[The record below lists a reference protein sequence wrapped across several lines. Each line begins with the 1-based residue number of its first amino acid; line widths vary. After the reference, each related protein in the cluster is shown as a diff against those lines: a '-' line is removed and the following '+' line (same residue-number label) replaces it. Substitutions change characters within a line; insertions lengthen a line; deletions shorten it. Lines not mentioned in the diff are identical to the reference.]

1 MALVGDDV
9 LTSPPGNNRTAIV
22 EPIVLGRLLR
32 DIEGY
37 HGTPET
43 QLALML
49 LTLMALRPG
58 ELQQMRW
65 SWVRENAG
73 HPAIY
78 IPAAVMKIRR
88 EHRVP
93 LSLQAVAVLDE
104 LRRLTGWTASEGR
117 NAADGDFIFPCS
129 QPRRTVGK
137 DDQPVKRPA
146 IRPMSEGAL
155 GSALKRLGY
164 KSTEHVPRGFR
175 SSFSPVA
182 NEAAIVEPHVIEAAL
197 AHVTPGVAG
206 DYNRATY
213 WPRRVALA
221 QWWADRCDEMREER
235 SPKVVALRPVV
246 A

>member
-1 MALVGDDV
+1 LK
-9 LTSPPGNNRTAIV
+9 
-22 EPIVLGRLLR
+22 LL
-32 DIEGY
+32 
-37 HGTPET
+37 
-43 QLALML
+43 A
-49 LTLMALRPG
+49 LMALRPG
-58 ELQQMRW
+58 ELRQMRW

-73 HPAIY
+73 HPAIC
-78 IPAAVMKIRR
+78 IPAAVMKMRR

-104 LRRLTGWTASEGR
+104 LQRLTGWTASGDR
-117 NAADGDFIFPCS
+117 NAADADFIFPCS

-137 DDQPVKRPA
+137 DGQPVKRPA
-146 IRPMSEGAL
+146 MRPMSEGAL

-164 KSTEHVPRGFR
+164 KSTEHVPHGFR
-175 SSFSPVA
+175 SSFSTVA

-213 WPRRVALA
+213 WFQRVVLA
-221 QWWADRCDEMREER
+221 QWWADRCDELRQER